1 MDIVF
6 SFDGSTIPSGI
17 GNTRK
22 LWNVN
27 SLEDVLYATP
37 SPLFC
42 LLEHISQVLRFSR
55 FNSSSNPLILT
66 FTFSSPFIFSK
77 TRISEATS
85 RIFFPFRIDS
95 NSFNRSGG
103 GRRRRRRRRWFHG
116 HLRQADTGSWCEDRA
131 SGALLAP
138 KRSNREPSPIPGD
151 AGRRFCLS
159 LTLTLT
165 TIVDVVAIS
174 LVVVIFYTNCQSRR
188 MDLSA
193 TVFQSNESTNT
204 DALR

>member
-1 MDIVF
+1 MHVSDTPTNPSGGISHKRPTENRCVSITRRTPGSLFNFSNMDIVF

-42 LLEHISQVLRFSR
+42 LLAYLTSLRFSR

-103 GRRRRRRRRWFHG
+103 DDDDDDDDDDGF
-116 HLRQADTGSWCEDRA
+116 TGTFDK
-131 SGALLAP
+131 P
-138 KRSNREPSPIPGD
+138 MN
-151 AGRRFCLS
+151 FM
-159 LTLTLT
+159 
-165 TIVDVVAIS
+165 V
-174 LVVVIFYTNCQSRR
+174 
-188 MDLSA
+188 
-193 TVFQSNESTNT
+193 
-204 DALR
+204 